1 MMRFHAF
8 VCAVLMALTLAGCE
22 TSKSSSPLSAT
33 IAGPISGVEISSPKL
48 LEPNGARIE
57 VENQPVTLLIENAPS
72 NGPRPLTY
80 VMEVAT
86 DADFTDKVFERQA
99 IASGDGGRTTLQLPY
114 ALDTERSYYWRA
126 RAEDGAN
133 TGPFAAPASFEVYTP
148 IAAPPPGGGDGSGH
162 IEPGPATSD
171 RARRVVFGTADEFTH
186 LRAVFSSDGEAVA
199 AAEELLRRT
208 IWHLQLA
215 GFEAGRQRNP
225 SSAISNDKLTMFAD
239 GRWRVYDV
247 YSLGFRGRA
256 TTVVFIE
263 VPRMNHVPDGGIPD

>member
-22 TSKSSSPLSAT
+22 TSKSSNPLSAT

-57 VENQPVTLLIENAPS
+57 VENQPVALLIENASS

-86 DADFTDKVFERQA
+86 DADFTNKVFERQG
-99 IASGDGGRTTLQLPY
+99 IAPGDGGRTTLQLPD

-133 TGPFAAPASFEVYTP
+133 TGPFAAAAAFEVYTP
-148 IAAPPPGGGDGSGH
+148 IASPPPAGGDGSGH
-162 IEPGPATSD
+162 IEPGRATSD
-171 RARRVVFGTADEFTH
+171 RARRVVFGTADEFPH
-186 LRAVFSSDGEAVA
+186 LTAVFNSDGEALA

-225 SSAISNDKLTMFAD
+225 SSAISKDKMTIFAD
-239 GRWRVYDV
+239 GRWGVYDV
-247 YSLGFRGRA
+247 YSLGYRGRA
-256 TTVVFIE
+256 TTVLFIE
-263 VPRMNHVPDGGIPD
+263 VPRPNHVPDEGIPD